1 MIGVS
6 FEEGKV
12 LFMKICAHC
21 GNAMNDETKFCVNC
35 GTQANGYSN
44 YTYQSQQNRNFFD
57 NRQMLRQNIG
67 TREMV
72 SGIIWIC
79 VGGIQTLISIF
90 AFWYLIFVGIW
101 NIVFGIKRVNKKE
114 KLLYMSID
122 EIYNDYSSRLSSI
135 IVFLVLNVLF
145 GGIIGIAGAIYD
157 LVVRNYVIQNIQQQ
171 KTYIGNGMP
180 SNNQVSYQPMNQSHE
195 YINKHLDETNNTFIA
210 QEEKNPDNIDKKTT
224 DAIQPL
230 LTRANMFLEDA
241 NWEKVEQYTERILD
255 SYPECAEAY
264 LLKLMA
270 QLRAQN
276 IYDLIKR
283 DNGFENNI
291 NFQRFLQ
298 YADETNAEQV
308 KLLKYEPIYIR
319 AVELLKYAKGE
330 GACNEA
336 KKMFRTIPE
345 YKDANEQIKECEIK
359 KEKLKEEK
367 YYDLVKKFNG
377 ARTSDD
383 YINIL
388 FKFYELY
395 YKIIKRLLIIFRN
408 AKRILLIL
416 MQSMK

>member
-12 LFMKICAHC
+12 LFMKICVHC
-21 GNAMNDETKFCVNC
+21 GNAMNDEAKFCVNC

-101 NIVFGIKRVNKKE
+101 NIVFGIKRVNKKD
-114 KLLYMSID
+114 KLLYMSND

-210 QEEKNPDNIDKKTT
+210 QEEKKPEPVVKKEPRHKFRTYKDT
-224 DAIQPL
+224 KIVVKEISKENLVLNFSDVKDSKDLMPTYKHKEKPVYDYNLVPEGEAIIIVVEYIMDEQGKIIQAYPVL
-230 LTRANMFLEDA
+230 PAEKSDLGLSEEEYQDLNTACIQALE
-241 NWEKVEQYTERILD
+241 
-255 SYPECAEAY
+255 
-264 LLKLMA
+264 
-270 QLRAQN
+270 
-276 IYDLIKR
+276 
-283 DNGFENNI
+283 
-291 NFQRFLQ
+291 
-298 YADETNAEQV
+298 
-308 KLLKYEPIYIR
+308 KYEIIPPKDKRGNIPQQEKFILTHDG
-319 AVELLKYAKGE
+319 AVE
-330 GACNEA
+330 
-336 KKMFRTIPE
+336 
-345 YKDANEQIKECEIK
+345 
-359 KEKLKEEK
+359 
-367 YYDLVKKFNG
+367 KFE
-377 ARTSDD
+377 
-383 YINIL
+383 
-388 FKFYELY
+388 F
-395 YKIIKRLLIIFRN
+395 
-408 AKRILLIL
+408 
-416 MQSMK
+416 

>member
-12 LFMKICAHC
+12 LFMKICVHC
-21 GNAMNDETKFCVNC
+21 GNAMNDEAKFCVNC

-210 QEEKNPDNIDKKTT
+210 QEEKNPDNIDKKAT

-291 NFQRFLQ
+291 NFQR
-298 YADETNAEQV
+298 
-308 KLLKYEPIYIR
+308 IY
-319 AVELLKYAKGE
+319 
-330 GACNEA
+330 
-336 KKMFRTIPE
+336 F
-345 YKDANEQIKECEIK
+345 
-359 KEKLKEEK
+359 
-367 YYDLVKKFNG
+367 
-377 ARTSDD
+377 
-383 YINIL
+383 
-388 FKFYELY
+388 
-395 YKIIKRLLIIFRN
+395 
-408 AKRILLIL
+408 
-416 MQSMK
+416 

>member
-1 MIGVS
+1 VSRLFLCAKKRKGNGQGSGMIGAS
-6 FEEGKV
+6 FEEGEV

-21 GNAMNDETKFCVNC
+21 GNAMMDEAKFCVNC

-57 NRQMLRQNIG
+57 NSQMLRQNIG
-67 TREMV
+67 IREMV

-101 NIVFGIKRVNKKE
+101 NIVFGIKRVNKKD

-122 EIYNDYSSRLSSI
+122 EIYNDYSSRLASI

-145 GGIIGIAGAIYD
+145 GGIIGVAGAIYD

-171 KTYIGNGMP
+171 KTYIGNSMP

-210 QEEKNPDNIDKKTT
+210 QEEKNPDNIDKKAT

-241 NWEKVEQYTERILD
+241 NWEKVDQYAERILD

-359 KEKLKEEK
+359 KEKLKEES
-367 YYDLVKKFNG
+367 
-377 ARTSDD
+377 T
-383 YINIL
+383 
-388 FKFYELY
+388 
-395 YKIIKRLLIIFRN
+395 
-408 AKRILLIL
+408 
-416 MQSMK
+416 MT